1 MVMSCRTSSKYGFFS
16 GGMILSLLPV
26 KKLSRQNTSC
36 PSLSRAFAKM
46 RADKSRTTGNQNA
59 FSHNFEFFVYC
70 KYRHKKW
77 IFPYLG
83 FISAVSVTD
92 FVDGISPKREKMVI
106 FPEIFLTDMEKKEK
120 MVITDWAL
128 EDRPREKL
136 YVERDP
142 GFIVGRIGCNT
153 SSAPGI
159 NGKRQWSCPNVF

>member
-1 MVMSCRTSSKYGFFS
+1 MPHEFEIRVFQQWNDIVFVAGEKVVETKYF
-16 GGMILSLLPV
+16 MPLV
-26 KKLSRQNTSC
+26 EQT
-36 PSLSRAFAKM
+36 FAKV

-106 FPEIFLTDMEKKEK
+106 FPEIFLTDMERYFGREQVQSIVERSK
-120 MVITDWAL
+120 AL
-128 EDRPREKL
+128 EWAEKANKRP
-136 YVERDP
+136 
-142 GFIVGRIGCNT
+142 
-153 SSAPGI
+153 
-159 NGKRQWSCPNVF
+159 KRVFDMSR